1 MVTIFDISIYLLLPS
16 AMKVN
21 GHALR
26 AIRERSGMS
35 VSELARQAG
44 TSQPHLSNIEGGR
57 RSASPALLL
66 QLAEVLK
73 VPVLALLADPDGAD
87 LQRLGPN
94 GT

>member
-1 MVTIFDISIYLLLPS
+1 
-16 AMKVN
+16 MKVN

-57 RSASPALLL
+57 RSASPALLR
-66 QLAEVLK
+66 QLAKVLK
-73 VPVLALLADPDGAD
+73 VPLPALLADPDGAD
-87 LQRLGPN
+87 PERFAAGD
-94 GT
+94 